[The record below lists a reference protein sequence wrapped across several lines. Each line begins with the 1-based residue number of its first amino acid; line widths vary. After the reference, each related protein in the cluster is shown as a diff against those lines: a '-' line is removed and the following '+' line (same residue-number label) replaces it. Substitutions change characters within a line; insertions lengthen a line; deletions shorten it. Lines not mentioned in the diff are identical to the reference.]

1 MLICKSLC
9 VRMCTHSLL
18 YVCTH
23 AYTQIHKISECQS
36 WTLSWSLLLPILF
49 WKPFLTSGHSL
60 FCEELSVVW
69 GGSRQQDTCDGW
81 TTLSLTS
88 WDLPP
93 EAVPTAPGVFPAA
106 GSREAPLLPLH
117 ALKRHWHECPQHLL
131 SAEAPASFRTGPR
144 HSSSSGIQSGWCSV
158 LGNLKRRYSEAS
170 SKIAPRRQKYPLSA
184 PRGLKSDYWEVV
196 SRMRVATKF
205 LS

>member
-1 MLICKSLC
+1 
-9 VRMCTHSLL
+9 MCTHSLL

-36 WTLSWSLLLPILF
+36 WTLFWSLLLPISF
-49 WKPFLTSGHSL
+49 WKPFLTSGRSL

-69 GGSRQQDTCDGW
+69 GGSRQQDTYDGW
-81 TTLSLTS
+81 RTFSYKLRSASRSCAHSSRCVPCSRIQGSPSPSSSHLVETVTPA
-88 WDLPP
+88 PP
-93 EAVPTAPGVFPAA
+93 A
-106 GSREAPLLPLH
+106 
-117 ALKRHWHECPQHLL
+117 LL
-131 SAEAPASFRTGPR
+131 SWRHLHTPGQGLGSVPRVVFSLAECT
-144 HSSSSGIQSGWCSV
+144 V

-170 SKIAPRRQKYPLSA
+170 SKITPRRQKYPLSA
-184 PRGLKSDYWEVV
+184 PSGLKSDYWEVV